1 MNRITN
7 ISATEDAGRALRTWQ
22 ARYKLPNNQDCALV
36 WVESYTEPDGSAVK
50 GFKPG
55 FMLGP
60 IMKEGRDPLWT
71 LAKVSDGAEFY
82 VLPPLFHWRPSAWY
96 LIEKINGFA
105 MYSIRSVA
113 GQ

>member
-1 MNRITN
+1 
-7 ISATEDAGRALRTWQ
+7 
-22 ARYKLPNNQDCALV
+22 
-36 WVESYTEPDGSAVK
+36 
-50 GFKPG
+50 
-55 FMLGP
+55 MLGP
-60 IMKEGRDPLWT
+60 ITKEGRDPLWT
-71 LAKVSDGAEFY
+71 LAEVSDGAEFY